1 AAHMP
6 MLLKIIES
14 LWLRIGPILNYDLRV
29 GSERTRERIAVGHHA
44 HMIDALEA
52 GDPAGARE
60 ALCQDITSA
69 YRHIMAK
76 QYAGTDGSRLAGV
89 QK

>member
-1 AAHMP
+1 
-6 MLLKIIES
+6 
-14 LWLRIGPILNYDLRV
+14 
-29 GSERTRERIAVGHHA
+29 
-44 HMIDALEA
+44 MIDALEA